1 MSDIARP
8 YAAGTELAKATT
20 TLNTQRPSGQEL
32 ASQVNQHNGH
42 DYKDDR
48 TK

>member
-1 MSDIARP
+1 MSDIAKQYP
-8 YAAGTELAKATT
+8 TGQEPAKATT
-20 TLNTQRPSGQEL
+20 TLTAPRPAGQEL
-32 ASQVNQHNGH
+32 ASHVNAHNGH

>member
-1 MSDIARP
+1 MSDLARP
-8 YAAGTELAKATT
+8 YAPGTELAKATT
-20 TLNTQRPSGQEL
+20 NLSVPRPSGQEL

>member
-1 MSDIARP
+1 MSDIAKQ
-8 YAAGTELAKATT
+8 YATGQEPAKSTS
-20 TLNTQRPSGQEL
+20 TLTVPRVAGQEL
-32 ASQVNQHNGH
+32 SSQANQHNGH